1 MPRPPVQTP
10 ASRPSVAQ
18 GAGVGGGD
26 DAALCSLEKRGS
38 HRIRM
43 WKGFPAA
50 GVQEEETAARWK
62 GPQSSQSMFCW
73 STRKPAQGAGC
84 TPHPG
89 PRGLQA
95 APLSPLVPFVTWQ
108 AQSLRCNRH
117 RPPSLLCRPLLFLR
131 DPCLPN
137 SIFVFSVLTASSPV
151 FSPWGRTP
159 LSNFTLVSFL
169 LFAPAVFL
177 LCLFSSPFYP
187 MPALYLL
194 QSKER
199 KEQPFTELGKERC
212 YQMTIQVTGAPPLMA
227 GRGVCDLA
235 RPGA

>member
-1 MPRPPVQTP
+1 MPRPPGHTP
-10 ASRPSVAQ
+10 ASRPSMAR

-62 GPQSSQSMFCW
+62 GPQSSQSVSCW
-73 STRKPAQGAGC
+73 STRKPARGAGC
-84 TPHPG
+84 TPTRGPG
-89 PRGLQA
+89 VSRLPPCLPWCPSWPGR
-95 APLSPLVPFVTWQ
+95 
-108 AQSLRCNRH
+108 AQSLRYNRH

-187 MPALYLL
+187 MPALHLL